1 MLVVASLALL
11 AQHAAQFVS
20 WNECGSQTANLGTE
34 HATADE
40 CAAAAWD
47 NACGSAIMF
56 SPEMNAHWGCR
67 C

>member
-40 CAAAAWD
+40 CAAAELRRGFLDESLPNWKA
-47 NACGSAIMF
+47 GF
-56 SPEMNAHWGCR
+56 
-67 C
+67 

>member
-40 CAAAAWD
+40 CAAAAW
-47 NACGSAIMF
+47 AAAAG
-56 SPEMNAHWGCR
+56 R
-67 C
+67 